1 MQNNRVYEFGE
12 EVIEMTQ
19 SEDGVYHW
27 TGTFDKE
34 YETKQYRIVW
44 ITVGITCLF
53 LIIFGAI
60 LCLPAG
66 DTGMFAAFLLPC
78 SAVLTITFLV
88 IELLKRSKAGSSR
101 GYSMSD
107 KSIWMGY
114 RRSRADFFFHSAKH
128 VIFTGTY
135 IEPVQRIGGFRI
147 YVPEEDMPFVKN
159 YVRSRLPYDCEIED
173 RSCSI

>member
-1 MQNNRVYEFGE
+1 M
-12 EVIEMTQ
+12 MQ

-27 TGTFDKE
+27 IGTFDKE

-44 ITVGITCLF
+44 ITMGITCLF
-53 LIIFGAI
+53 LIIFGAV
-60 LCLPAG
+60 LCIPVG
-66 DTGMFAAFLLPC
+66 DYGMFAAFLLPC
-78 SAVLTITFLV
+78 LAVLIITFLV
-88 IELLKRSKAGSSR
+88 IELFKHSKAGSSR

-114 RRSRADFFFHSAKH
+114 RRSRVDFFFHSAKH
-128 VIFTGTY
+128 VIFTKTY
-135 IEPVQRIGGFRI
+135 IEPVQKIGGFRI

-173 RSCSI
+173 RSYSIY

>member
-1 MQNNRVYEFGE
+1 VQNNRVYEFGE

-78 SAVLTITFLV
+78 SAVLIITFLV